1 MSGAPHLTHV
11 QDKNSSTHTLATPC
25 PIVSTLLN
33 LAPKLEGFYAWA
45 KTENRIAGL
54 NSWHFGHR
62 RHPQNSAIHD
72 MELGAVEMPSVLAKL
87 CEIGEHIVAQSV
99 STW

>member
-1 MSGAPHLTHV
+1 MS
-11 QDKNSSTHTLATPC
+11 NCFYS
-25 PIVSTLLN
+25 
-33 LAPKLEGFYAWA
+33 PKLGTEARGLLRLA

>member
-1 MSGAPHLTHV
+1 MSVAPQPTHV

-33 LAPKLEGFYAWA
+33 LAPKL
-45 KTENRIAGL
+45 AGQNGKPDCRVKQL
-54 NSWHFGHR
+54 AFRLPCR
-62 RHPQNSAIHD
+62 RHD